1 MIRKAHQFDLLSL
14 SQLHMQ
20 ELPNTTNSRIGEWFI
35 RDLYALLLLN
45 KQIVNVW
52 IYEENNKLL
61 GLITT
66 TSNRKLVAQKIF
78 YNLTLAKWFRIILF
92 SLKHPIQSFIGFFF
106 TYFLNTLSHADELYI
121 LTLAVDQS
129 HHRKKIGSLLIQH
142 VEEEAR
148 NHMTSHVQVD
158 TSLKN
163 SSACQFY
170 YKNNYM
176 VVKTI
181 LGNIIFRKKISTPLS

>member
-106 TYFLNTLSHADELYI
+106 TYFLNTLSH
-121 LTLAVDQS
+121 QS